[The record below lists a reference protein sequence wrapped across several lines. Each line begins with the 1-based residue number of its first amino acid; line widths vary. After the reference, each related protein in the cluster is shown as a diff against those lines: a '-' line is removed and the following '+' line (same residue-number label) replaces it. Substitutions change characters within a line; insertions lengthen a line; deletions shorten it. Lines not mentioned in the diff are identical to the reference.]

1 MSGFNIYFFPSSLF
15 YFYHDPESKS
25 VTDTQTD
32 RQTDRQID
40 RQTAVYNV
48 YRVAPQ
54 LKKVHTLNVDIFFQ
68 PKFFFLFKKDF
79 LFGKN
84 FLA

>member
-40 RQTAVYNV
+40 RQRQRET
-48 YRVAPQ
+48 
-54 LKKVHTLNVDIFFQ
+54 DIQ
-68 PKFFFLFKKDF
+68 T
-79 LFGKN
+79 GTQ
-84 FLA
+84 